1 LDKAAKSLGVD
12 VKTSDSISR
21 TGSIPDIGTG
31 KQIAD
36 AFTMGV
42 GQVSKP
48 LQVGGNWV
56 VYSVVSHELPNPD
69 DLAKQTPDIQQTL
82 LQTKQDAAFDAF
94 RTALED
100 RLRSE
105 GKLTI
110 NPDVLK
116 RLTSNT

>member
-1 LDKAAKSLGVD
+1 
-12 VKTSDSISR
+12 
-21 TGSIPDIGTG
+21 
-31 KQIAD
+31 
-36 AFTMGV
+36 MGV

-48 LQVGGNWV
+48 VQSGSNWL

-69 DLAKQTPDIQQTL
+69 DIVKQSPDIQQTL

-105 GKLTI
+105 GKLNI
-110 NPDVLK
+110 NADVLK
-116 RLTSNT
+116 RLTTDL